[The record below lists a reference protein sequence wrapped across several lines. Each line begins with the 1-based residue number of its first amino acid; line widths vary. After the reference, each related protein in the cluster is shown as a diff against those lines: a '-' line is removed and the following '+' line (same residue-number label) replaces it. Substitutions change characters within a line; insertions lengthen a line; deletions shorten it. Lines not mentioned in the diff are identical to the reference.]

1 MFTHVLLKKENFM
14 KNSRLRDLVD
24 IAIVAALYVGLTL
37 ATYPLSYGNIQF
49 RISECLILLTF
60 FKKKYGIGVTIGVMI
75 ANFFNPEFAVIDII
89 FGTLSTAIAVVLI
102 CFTKHLFIA
111 SLWPVLT
118 SFIVALEIWFVLAK
132 TIALW
137 LISLEIIGSMFIV
150 DSIICYITFRLL
162 MKNKGFM
169 NFIEPTDNSLN
180 N

>member
-1 MFTHVLLKKENFM
+1 M

-118 SFIVALEIWFVLAK
+118 SFIVALEIWFVLDK

-137 LISLEIIGSMFIV
+137 LISLEIMGSMFII
-150 DSIICYITFRLL
+150 DSIIGYITFRLL

>member
-1 MFTHVLLKKENFM
+1 M

-118 SFIVALEIWFVLAK
+118 SFIVALEIWFVLDK

-137 LISLEIIGSMFIV
+137 LISLEIMGSMFIV
-150 DSIICYITFRLL
+150 DSIIGYITFRLL